1 MGEEVKRPA
10 VHNSVVIKA
19 ISRETVSIMES
30 RAVDED
36 EFHGLYE
43 DGAVLEPLYN
53 PESLTRLSESSDILQ
68 QCIGAYKTNI
78 VGFGVDFEYDIDADK
93 EREEVKAA
101 LDREW
106 TRYENFFKY
115 CNLDESFTS
124 IMKKVIDDKERIG
137 WGALEVIEDMSGVPA
152 GLEHIPAHKIRL
164 CKRETKAIPVETV
177 IQDENGEEY
186 VEPKK

>member
-1 MGEEVKRPA
+1 MKMNFMDCMKTVRFWSRYTTRNLSLGYRKA
-10 VHNSVVIKA
+10 VIFCSSVL
-19 ISRETVSIMES
+19 M
-30 RAVDED
+30 
-36 EFHGLYE
+36 
-43 DGAVLEPLYN
+43 
-53 PESLTRLSESSDILQ
+53 LTRQ
-68 QCIGAYKTNI
+68 NI

-93 EREEVKAA
+93 EGEEVKAA

-106 TRYENFFKY
+106 ARYENFFKY

-164 CKRETKAIPVETV
+164 CKRETKAIPVATV
-177 IQDENGEEY
+177 IQDENGEEIRDF
-186 VEPKK
+186 PF

>member
-68 QCIGAYKTNI
+68 QCI
-78 VGFGVDFEYDIDADK
+78 E
-93 EREEVKAA
+93 
-101 LDREW
+101 
-106 TRYENFFKY
+106 
-115 CNLDESFTS
+115 
-124 IMKKVIDDKERIG
+124 IG
-137 WGALEVIEDMSGVPA
+137 R
-152 GLEHIPAHKIRL
+152 AH
-164 CKRETKAIPVETV
+164 V
-177 IQDENGEEY
+177 
-186 VEPKK
+186 